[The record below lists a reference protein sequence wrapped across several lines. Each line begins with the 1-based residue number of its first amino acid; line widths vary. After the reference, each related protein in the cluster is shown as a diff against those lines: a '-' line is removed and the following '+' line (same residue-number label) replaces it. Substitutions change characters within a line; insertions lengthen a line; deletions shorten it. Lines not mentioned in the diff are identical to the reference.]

1 MKLTDK
7 IHLLQIDFEIA
18 LSPEKKIPRFVNVL
32 FVFGDKITLIDT
44 GVKGSERSIFDYIQ
58 GQNREIAEIDRIILS
73 HSHPDHIG
81 SAAKIKELTD
91 CKVLSHRLEKE
102 WIENIDLQN
111 NQRPVP
117 GFYNL
122 VDKPVLVD
130 EFITDNQIIKIQDGM
145 TLQFIKSSGHS
156 KGSINVLF
164 QEDKLLF
171 TADSIPLKNDIPNYD
186 NYLELMDS
194 LERIKKNSG
203 FDILLT
209 SWTPPL
215 MDKNKIDELIQEGEK
230 YMKRIDSAVK
240 ENYQNRSIDSLD
252 NCKKTVELL
261 GLPPFLVN
269 PIVDK
274 AFKSHLK

>member
-58 GQNREIAEIDRIILS
+58 GQNREVAEIDRIILS

-186 NYLELMDS
+186 NYLELMES
-194 LERIKKNSG
+194 LARIKKNSG

-215 MDKNKIDELIQEGEK
+215 MDKNKIDELIQEGEE

-240 ENYQNRSIDSLD
+240 ENYQDRSIDSLD

>member
-18 LSPEKKIPRFVNVL
+18 ISPEKKIPRFVNVL
-32 FVFGDKITLIDT
+32 IIFGDTITLIDT
-44 GVKGSERSIFDYIQ
+44 GVKGSEKIIFDYIKKH
-58 GQNREIAEIDRIILS
+58 NRDTSEIDKIILS

-81 SAAKIKELTD
+81 SAAKIKEMTD
-91 CKVLSHRLEKE
+91 CKVFAHELEKE

-111 NQRPVP
+111 KQRPVP

-122 VDKPVLVD
+122 VDKNVIVD
-130 EFITDNQIIKIQDGM
+130 ELVEDKQIINIQDGL
-145 TLQFIKSSGHS
+145 TLKCIKSSGHS
-156 KGSINVLF
+156 KGSLNILF
-164 QEDKLLF
+164 QEDKMLF

-186 NYLELMDS
+186 NFLELMES
-194 LERIKKNSG
+194 LERIKNNNG

-215 MDKNKIDELIQEGEK
+215 IDKNKIEELIHEGEA
-230 YMKRIDSAVK
+230 YMKRIDSVVR
-240 ENYQNRSIDSLD
+240 EIYQDRNVDSLD
-252 NCKKTVELL
+252 YCKKTIELL
-261 GLPPFLVN
+261 GLPLFLIN